1 MRLLM
6 LAPAM
11 GSLLK
16 DGGGAARVVIT
27 APRNRFVALGKEMR
41 GERGERTGRRGS
53 LLYLL
58 DRKRKAKEAKRK
70 ETRKKAKD

>member
-1 MRLLM
+1 M
-6 LAPAM
+6 
-11 GSLLK
+11 
-16 DGGGAARVVIT
+16 VIT

-41 GERGERTGRRGS
+41 GERGERTGRRRS